1 MAELDFYSVEIK
13 NLQKKLFDKLKKAI
27 PRLNELSD
35 TQVISIAQE
44 IDFFQE
50 LDELGYGTLLNK
62 MNDAYEAEIIRAYK
76 EVSRLRV
83 GVSATGAV
91 IMDNLK
97 GFELN
102 YLSDSVR
109 EYADEIKVAMLRGI
123 VTGES
128 TDAIITNM
136 FNEFGPGK
144 RIGSARSV
152 ALVNDAF
159 ARFSN
164 ATRLKAYEQFPE
176 TKFDYVGPTTGNIRD
191 ACSEVKRYV
200 AKNGPLTLAEIRNLR
215 DIIGVQ
221 KDGSEFFGFSD
232 RGGFNCRHD
241 WVSVIE

>member
-1 MAELDFYSVEIK
+1 MADLDFYAVEIQ

-27 PRLNELSD
+27 PRLNELTDSE
-35 TQVISIAQE
+35 VIGIAQE
-44 IDFFQE
+44 IDFFKE
-50 LDELGYGTLLNK
+50 LDDLGYGALLNR

-83 GVSATGAV
+83 GVSTTGAV

-102 YLSDSVR
+102 YLTDNVR
-109 EYADEIKVAMLRGI
+109 EYANEIKVAMMRAI
-123 VTGES
+123 ITGES
-128 TDAIITNM
+128 TDNIISAM

-144 RIGSARSV
+144 RIGSARSI

-164 ATRLKAYEQFPE
+164 ATRQKAYELFPE
-176 TKFDYVGPTTGNIRD
+176 TKYDYVGPTTGNIRD

-221 KDGSEFFGFSD
+221 KDNSEFFGFVD

-241 WVSVIE
+241 WVSVLE

>member
-1 MAELDFYSVEIK
+1 MADLDFYAVAIRQIQEDLI
-13 NLQKKLFDKLKKAI
+13 KKLEEVIPKLKK
-27 PRLNELSD
+27 LSD
-35 TQVISIAQE
+35 TEMINVAQQ
-44 IDFFQE
+44 IDFMTE
-50 LDELGYGTLLNK
+50 LDELGYGRLLDK
-62 MNDAYEAEIIRAYK
+62 MNKAYEDEILRAYR
-76 EVSRLRV
+76 ELSRARVAISSSSAVLIDQLRSFDMEYLTS
-83 GVSATGAV
+83 GVQEYANDLKVALMRGIITGEATAV
-91 IMDNLK
+91 IVENLRS
-97 GFELN
+97 N
-102 YLSDSVR
+102 
-109 EYADEIKVAMLRGI
+109 
-123 VTGES
+123 
-128 TDAIITNM
+128 
-136 FNEFGPGK
+136 FGPGK

>member
-1 MAELDFYSVEIK
+1 
-13 NLQKKLFDKLKKAI
+13 
-27 PRLNELSD
+27 
-35 TQVISIAQE
+35 
-44 IDFFQE
+44 
-50 LDELGYGTLLNK
+50 
-62 MNDAYEAEIIRAYK
+62 
-76 EVSRLRV
+76 
-83 GVSATGAV
+83 
-91 IMDNLK
+91 MDNLR

-128 TDAIITNM
+128 TDAIITSM

-191 ACSEVKRYV
+191 ACSEVKKYV